1 MRTEGL
7 KIEASQRVAATASAV
22 VARIMDKIGYCV
34 EDVVEQAFDA
44 VDIKGIAEDEIRGLR
59 EELEDVVCSS

>member
-22 VARIMDKIGYCV
+22 VASLMAKIGECV

-44 VDIKGIAEDEIRGLR
+44 VDIKGIAEDEVRGLR